1 MSCNVEKSTT
11 VSVSLEQQKK
21 KKKKPTKNKKKKDKK
36 RIQIKLNYLFIQKCS
51 IYDVYIRKFR
61 GGDKKSSHIWQ
72 CY

>member
-1 MSCNVEKSTT
+1 MK
-11 VSVSLEQQKK
+11 QKK
-21 KKKKPTKNKKKKDKK
+21 KKKKRKKEL
-36 RIQIKLNYLFIQKCS
+36 KLNYLFIQKCS